1 MCSHLEILILH
12 ILHKNQTLIYT
23 KCKVFT
29 HSQFKGFDDSFG
41 KSDQTKNLTDR
52 SLNLFEAK
60 KITKML
66 KKLFTILILTSLIG
80 TISVNSSDALFF
92 KHKKSKEAKQAAP
105 QVVKNVN
112 LVVIYASW
120 CPGCKNIQPTLDQI
134 EKEFGNIVNLVY
146 LDVSTPKQAIASLQK
161 AKELNIVDFY
171 NVNKSKTSTVGIII
185 PKNGE
190 VVTTFQN
197 NNNFDDYKNAI
208 QQAETKAKALEN
220 PPA

>member
-1 MCSHLEILILH
+1 M
-12 ILHKNQTLIYT
+12 
-23 KCKVFT
+23 
-29 HSQFKGFDDSFG
+29 
-41 KSDQTKNLTDR
+41 LT
-52 SLNLFEAK
+52 
-60 KITKML
+60 
-66 KKLFTILILTSLIG
+66 KKLFISLILISLIG
-80 TISVNSSDALFF
+80 TITANPSDALFF
-92 KHKKSKEAKQAAP
+92 KKHKKSKETKQTAP
-105 QVVKNVN
+105 QTAKSVN
-112 LVVIYASW
+112 LIVIYASW

-134 EKEFGNIVNLVY
+134 EKEFGNTINLLY

-161 AKELNIVDFY
+161 AKDLNIVDFY

-197 NNNFDDYKNAI
+197 NNNLEDYKNAI